1 MRRTPPVVVQLRPDP
16 RVQAVVA
23 LLATLTALGL
33 YVWAVDHDRA
43 AAPLVLA
50 LPLIARWAWR
60 QAAVLP
66 RRLRWD
72 GEAWWLS
79 APGAADE
86 TLVRLDVVIDLD
98 HWLLLRAT
106 PGPCWLPLARHQQP
120 SAWGGLRATLY
131 AAPARAADA

>member
-50 LPLIARWAWR
+50 LPLI
-60 QAAVLP
+60 
-66 RRLRWD
+66 
-72 GEAWWLS
+72 
-79 APGAADE
+79 
-86 TLVRLDVVIDLD
+86 
-98 HWLLLRAT
+98 
-106 PGPCWLPLARHQQP
+106 
-120 SAWGGLRATLY
+120 
-131 AAPARAADA
+131 